1 MGAELVKRMFDGY
14 EDEAKVEF
22 QGELCGPIP
31 TRGRREF
38 TPSFHEQKLLRMVRE
53 AVMVCNGPPNEV
65 HRWAPGEDL
74 LGGRLKPVAS
84 VGRLELEEEG
94 ETCLPEEDD
103 DDDDDDDDDYDDD
116 YTSSGRS
123 AESEED

>member
-14 EDEAKVEF
+14 EDAAKVEF

-38 TPSFHEQKLLRMVRE
+38 KPSFHEQKLLRMVRE

-84 VGRLELEEEG
+84 VGRLELEEE
-94 ETCLPEEDD
+94 EESS
-103 DDDDDDDDDYDDD
+103 
-116 YTSSGRS
+116 SSGGS
-123 AESEED
+123 ESEED